1 MEDSSTVPQLTLQE
15 ADLTQSPLELFQ
27 SWFDIAVK
35 HSGLN
40 DPNAISLSTLGEDG
54 YPDSRMV
61 LLKEFNER
69 GFVFYTNA
77 ESQKGRALIK
87 YPKAALTIYWDSLKR
102 QVRIKGDVEV
112 VENEVSDSYFSTRPR
127 QSQLGAWASLQS
139 QRLESRETFEKR
151 VAEFSERFP
160 QTVPRPPHGHGFRIK
175 PIRIEFWQ
183 DRRNRLHDR
192 FVYTLN
198 ADGWSVSRLYP

>member
-160 QTVPRPPHGHGFRIK
+160 QTVPRPPHWHGFRIK